1 MDKTNGKAAV
11 KNLIS
16 IILFFLST
24 VGLLTACSSPPAPT
38 IKVGILH
45 SQTGTMALSEKPVI
59 DATLFAIEEIN
70 NDGGVL
76 GKQIEA
82 IVVDTQSDPIY
93 AAEAAEKLIVT
104 ENVVAIFGCWTS
116 ACRKAVKPVVEK
128 HDSLLFYPVQFEGLE
143 NSPNIIYTSST
154 PNQQIFPAIQ
164 WAYQNLG
171 TRFFLVGSDYVFPRA
186 ANEIIKDYI
195 PLLGGEIVGEEYMLL
210 GALDT
215 GSIIEKIID
224 AEPDVILNTINGQ
237 SNVAFFEALRSEG
250 VDAND
255 IPTISFSIAEAE
267 LQNLEANMAGDYA
280 AWSYFQSINSSTNE
294 RFVSSFQK
302 KYGSNRV
309 VDDPMEAA
317 YSGVYIWSKSVEA
330 SGKTDRN
337 AVIQNLYGLKYFA
350 PQGFVSFDKK
360 NLFLWKYIRVGQIK
374 EDGQFDIVWESSVA
388 IRPEPY
394 PKSRTEQEWESY
406 LNVLYTTWDN
416 NWVNPGKIS
425 K

>member
-16 IILFFLST
+16 TILFFLST
-24 VGLLTACSSPPAPT
+24 AGLLTACSSPPAST

-59 DATLFAIEEIN
+59 DATLLAIEEIN
-70 NDGGVL
+70 NNGGVL
-76 GKQIEA
+76 GRQIEPV
-82 IVVDTQSDPIY
+82 IVDTRSDPIY
-93 AAEAAEKLIVT
+93 SAELAENLITV
-104 ENVVAIFGCWTS
+104 ENVDVIFGCWTS
-116 ACRKAVKPVVEK
+116 ACRKAVKPIVEK
-128 HDSLLFYPVQFEGLE
+128 YDSLLFYPVQFEGLE
-143 NSPNIIYTSST
+143 NSPNIIYTGST

-186 ANEIIKDYI
+186 ANELIKDYV

-215 GSIIEKIID
+215 GSIIDKIID
-224 AEPDVILNTINGQ
+224 AEPDVILNTINGE

-250 VDAND
+250 IDAND

-267 LQNLEANMAGDYA
+267 LQYLKADVIGDYA
-280 AWSYFQSINSSTNE
+280 AWSYFQSIDLSTNE
-294 RFVSSFQK
+294 RFIANFK
-302 KYGSNRV
+302 KRYGGDSV

-317 YSGVYIWSKSVEA
+317 YSGVYLWAKAVKLGGTLDGA
-330 SGKTDRN
+330 
-337 AVIQNLYGLKYFA
+337 AVIQNLYGQKFFA
-350 PQGFVSFDKK
+350 PQGYVSFDRK

-374 EDGQFDIVWESSVA
+374 EDGQFEIVWESNVA

-394 PKSRTEQEWESY
+394 PKSRTEQEWERY
-406 LNVLYTTWDN
+406 LNTLYTNWDD